1 MLQLPKPLHLEL
13 VLCNKR
19 SYSNEKPA
27 HPNEEKPLL
36 AATRENL
43 HTATKTQQ
51 SQKERKKERKRK
63 TFSHTPPIP
72 EDICYKASG
81 WSQRGRVTN

>member
-1 MLQLPKPLHLEL
+1 MVKNPPVSAGDMGFYLDPRGFYVPRSNYAQVLQLPKPLHLEL
-13 VLCNKR
+13 VLCNRR
-19 SYSNEKPA
+19 SYSNEKPV

-51 SQKERKKERKRK
+51 SQK
-63 TFSHTPPIP
+63 
-72 EDICYKASG
+72 
-81 WSQRGRVTN
+81 